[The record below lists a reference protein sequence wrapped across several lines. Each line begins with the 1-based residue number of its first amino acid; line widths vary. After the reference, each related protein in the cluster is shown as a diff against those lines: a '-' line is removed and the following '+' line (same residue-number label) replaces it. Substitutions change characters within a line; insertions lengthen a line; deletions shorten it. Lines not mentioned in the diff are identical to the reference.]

1 MNIICP
7 TITAGNLHTYREQ
20 MERVESFAKRIHIDL
35 MDGKF
40 TNNKS
45 IEIEQVWLPE
55 DMPCDIHLMFQ
66 NPERVINDLIK
77 IRPQLVIIQAESTC
91 YFIQFANVL
100 HDEGIK
106 VGISVK
112 ANTDIASVADYL
124 KSYDHLLIFSGN
136 LGYQGGSTA
145 DLSLLNKAEEAKR
158 INSALEIGWDGG
170 VNNIN
175 IAQIASGGVDVIN
188 VGGFIQS
195 NLEPSK
201 AFHELEKLLS
211 NI

>member
-66 NPERVINDLIK
+66 NPESVINDLIK
-77 IRPQLVIIQAESTC
+77 LRPQLVIIQAESTFN
-91 YFIQFANVL
+91 FIQFANVL
-100 HDEGIK
+100 HDE
-106 VGISVK
+106 
-112 ANTDIASVADYL
+112 
-124 KSYDHLLIFSGN
+124 
-136 LGYQGGSTA
+136 
-145 DLSLLNKAEEAKR
+145 
-158 INSALEIGWDGG
+158 
-170 VNNIN
+170 
-175 IAQIASGGVDVIN
+175 
-188 VGGFIQS
+188 
-195 NLEPSK
+195 
-201 AFHELEKLLS
+201 
-211 NI
+211 

>member
-20 MERVESFAKRIHIDL
+20 MERVEPFASRIHIDL
-35 MDGKF
+35 MDGEF

-45 IEIEQVWLPE
+45 IEIDQVWLPE

-66 NPERVINDLIK
+66 NPERVINDLIN
-77 IRPQLVIIQAESTC
+77 IHPQLVIIQAESTC
-91 YFIQFANVL
+91 NFIQFANDL
-100 HDEGIK
+100 HNEGIK
-106 VGISVK
+106 AGISVR
-112 ANTDIASVADYL
+112 ANSDIASVADYL

>member
-7 TITAGNLHTYREQ
+7 TVTASNLHIYREQ

-35 MDGKF
+35 MDGEF

-45 IEIEQVWLPE
+45 IEIDQVWLPE

-66 NPERVINDLIK
+66 NPERVISDLIK
-77 IRPQLVIIQAESTC
+77 IHPQLVIIQAESTC
-91 YFIQFANVL
+91 NFIQFANEL
-100 HDEGIK
+100 HDVGIK
-106 VGISVK
+106 AGISVK
-112 ANTDIASVADYL
+112 ANSDIASVADYL

-145 DLSLLNKAEEAKR
+145 DLSLLGKVEEAR
-158 INSALEIGWDGG
+158 IINPDLEIGWDGG
-170 VNNIN
+170 VDNTNV
-175 IAQIASGGVDVIN
+175 AQIASGGVDVIN

>member
-20 MERVESFAKRIHIDL
+20 MERVESFANRIHIDL

-91 YFIQFANVL
+91 NFIQFANVL

-112 ANTDIASVADYL
+112 ANTDIASV
-124 KSYDHLLIFSGN
+124 
-136 LGYQGGSTA
+136 
-145 DLSLLNKAEEAKR
+145 AEEAKR